1 MGSDDSHFN
10 VSVGSDEQSQDS
22 VHKPQ
27 PFYTGHFDRNPFTRS
42 CKRVGGG
49 LRKGGALM
57 NGAFIGRFQSD
68 PEASIAAVTKGRLM
82 KEATFRAAQEL
93 CESGGGRK

>member
-1 MGSDDSHFN
+1 
-10 VSVGSDEQSQDS
+10 
-22 VHKPQ
+22 
-27 PFYTGHFDRNPFTRS
+27 
-42 CKRVGGG
+42 
-49 LRKGGALM
+49 M